1 VKNFLVC
8 VLFALGL
15 LAEGCATISRGTH
28 EDLSIDS
35 APSGA
40 LATLSDGQSCNT
52 PCTLKISRSE
62 AYIVKFSKDNCV
74 GQSETVSTNVSGSG
88 LTEAILLDPVF
99 IDFFDGAI
107 YDAYP
112 NPVTS
117 SLHCNLP
124 SVATG
129 PAPAT
134 APPAASTSAS
144 PVVTNGSQTSGETP

>member
-1 VKNFLVC
+1 VKNFLVG
-8 VLFALGL
+8 VLFAWGL
-15 LAEGCATISRGTH
+15 LAQGCATISRGTH
-28 EDLSIDS
+28 QDLSVDS
-35 APSGA
+35 TPNGA
-40 LATLSDGQSCNT
+40 LASLSDGQSCTT
-52 PCTLKISRSE
+52 PCTLKISRNT

-117 SLHCNLP
+117 TLHCSLP
-124 SVATG
+124 SIAAV
-129 PAPAT
+129 PVPAT
-134 APPAASTSAS
+134 PVPGASASAPPIAAH
-144 PVVTNGSQTSGETP
+144 GSETTGGNP